1 MSCCNPKNGV
11 GSPTSP
17 PGPTDI
23 PFYVDLAAKVLW
35 YYDGTKWV
43 LLCGCSGTPPV
54 GSPPVGSPPVGT
66 PPVGSPPVGSP
77 PVGSPPVGSPPV
89 GSPPVGSPPVGS
101 PTCNIRVSQN
111 PSQVNGTVGTALTNA
126 SPAQINNPPSGTL
139 TVTQVGGTT
148 PPGLAVSI
156 SQAAFSPG
164 GNPIYVNGTPTASG
178 NYSGVY
184 RIGVG
189 TCTVDVTINFTI
201 AGTPPVGSPP
211 VGSPPVG
218 SPPVGSPPVGSP
230 PVGSPK

>member
-11 GSPTSP
+11 GSPTTP

-43 LLCGCSGTPPV
+43 LLCGCSGAPTVGSPPV
-54 GSPPVGSPPVGT
+54 GSPPVGTPPVGT

-77 PVGSPPVGSPPV
+77 PVGSP
-89 GSPPVGSPPVGS
+89 
-101 PTCNIRVSQN
+101 TCNIAVSQN

-126 SPAQINNPPSGTL
+126 SPAQIYKPPSGTL

-156 SQAAFSPG
+156 SQSAFSPG
-164 GNPIYVNGTPTASG
+164 GNPIYVNGTPTTSG
-178 NYSGVY
+178 SYSGVY

-201 AGTPPVGSPP
+201 AGSPPVGRPPVGAPPVGSPP
-211 VGSPPVG
+211 VGSPPG
-218 SPPVGSPPVGSP
+218 GGTD
-230 PVGSPK
+230 